1 MNVRYCLYIY
11 YTARAHLPFLNVHRR
26 SWKFFGRI
34 WTFGE
39 MKRSCERS
47 IAFNFIQERSFRFN
61 FIQTHSFT
69 KTFRYVSEH
78 SAKWIVHMKVCL
90 RSFTFK
96 NIHVNERSWIEL
108 NKNRHSWLKLNVNGR
123 SRERLCP
130 CTFDNVRRRS
140 KKEDVRERYS
150 TLYLQ

>member
-1 MNVRYCLYIY
+1 
-11 YTARAHLPFLNVHRR
+11 
-26 SWKFFGRI
+26 
-34 WTFGE
+34 

-96 NIHVNERSWIEL
+96 DVHLHECL
-108 NKNRHSWLKLNVNGR
+108 
-123 SRERLCP
+123 RERLFP
-130 CTFDNVRRRS
+130 CTFDNVQKRKMCASGIVHLNPVTPPRQIFQVIFNKCS
-140 KKEDVRERYS
+140 NMNELKN
-150 TLYLQ
+150 